1 MQNNC
6 IVHKNN
12 LHFIITFANGVNTRP
27 DEGAIAAHRIFIKVP
42 SFLISCRKILN
53 ELTDIVLPGAII
65 LSPD

>member
-6 IVHKNN
+6 IVNKNN
-12 LHFIITFANGVNTRP
+12 LHFIITFANGVNTSL
-27 DEGAIAAHRIFIKVP
+27 DVGAITVHRIFIEVP

-53 ELTDIVLPGAII
+53 ELTDTMLPGAII